1 MELPSALVRPL
12 SRTRRRTLVG
22 LASIPALL
30 GVAFA
35 LTASDGGSSRESSPA
50 AIAGAVTP
58 TDIPASSATDDG
70 TPLGPDDVPPGPV
83 EASRPGLPKGSV
95 VTGPSVVAAK
105 SRLTSAGATIA
116 GGAVADGAA
125 SAGLHADDAVFW
137 NGGFVIDGAVRNAA
151 LCDVAGPCF
160 EYPLVL
166 AADGARLRVAIDTPS
181 REDTFLVQVV
191 DAEGAVVAST
201 SNGNQFNAEAFLA
214 APTAGAYTVRVLPQ
228 SVEDA
233 SFRMRAKLEGALPSI
248 PAGRVAML
256 PNLQVVPPYEFGF
269 AAPVT
274 PNGSYPPD
282 AANPPASAAGHDLY
296 SCTQDE
302 AAPVEAGGA
311 GAVDCLRLTSGPVNV
326 GSGPFDMRFTFVD
339 DLADGTAESTHLR
352 GPIFQTVHFSD
363 GSEETRE
370 AGKYIF
376 HTTHAHFHDEHILTY
391 EGFEVVDRK
400 AGTLEKFGAGTK
412 SGFCPADQLFGDWFR
427 FEQAV
432 RGDFGEG
439 DTPTG
444 NCFDPQD
451 GLLGLT
457 SGWGDVYR
465 WQRPGQ
471 YVEFGGQTDGLYV
484 IRSTVDAQNAILET
498 DETDNTSY
506 ALIKV
511 VGRSIDVIERG
522 RGTDPWDPEKVV
534 YEGDGPSSVR

>member
-1 MELPSALVRPL
+1 M
-12 SRTRRRTLVG
+12 
-22 LASIPALL
+22 
-30 GVAFA
+30 
-35 LTASDGGSSRESSPA
+35 
-50 AIAGAVTP
+50 
-58 TDIPASSATDDG
+58 
-70 TPLGPDDVPPGPV
+70 
-83 EASRPGLPKGSV
+83 
-95 VTGPSVVAAK
+95 TGPSVVTSKTSLSSTAATT
-105 SRLTSAGATIA
+105 LLDAG
-116 GGAVADGAA
+116 D
-125 SAGLHADDAVFW
+125 SSPEGLFADDAVFW
-137 NGGFVIDGAVRNAA
+137 NGGFVFDGAVRNAA
-151 LCDVAGPCF
+151 LCEVAGPCF
-160 EYPLVL
+160 EYPLLL

-181 REDTFLVQVV
+181 REDTFLVEVV
-191 DAEGAVVAST
+191 DADGTVVAST

-214 APTAGAYTVRVLPQ
+214 EPTAGAYIVRVLPQ

-233 SFRMRAKLEGALPSI
+233 SFRMRAKLEAALPAV

-282 AANPPASAAGHDLY
+282 AANPPASAVGHDLY

-326 GSGPFDMRFTFVD
+326 GSGPFDMRFTFID
-339 DLADGTAESTHLR
+339 DIADGTAEPAYLR
-352 GPIFQTVHFSD
+352 GPIFQTIHYSD
-363 GSEETRE
+363 GSEVQRE
-370 AGKYIF
+370 AGTYIF
-376 HTTHAHFHDEHILTY
+376 HTTHAHFHDENILTY
-391 EGFEVVDRK
+391 EGFEVVDRE
-400 AGTLEKFGAGTK
+400 AGTLEKFGSGTK

-427 FEQAV
+427 FDQAI

-444 NCFDPQD
+444 NCFDPKD

-471 YVEFGGQTDGLYV
+471 YVEFAGQDDGLYV
-484 IRSTVDAQNAILET
+484 IRSTVDAENAILET

-511 VGRSIDVIERG
+511 IGRSIDIIERG

-534 YEGDGPSSVR
+534 YDGDGPSSVR